1 MTQKRFAHHRQ
12 RIIVLASL
20 IIFALAAAF
29 VLPRAAPADSAIGAQ
44 CGPGDSH
51 RASLTAY
58 HGSRSVNPCISG
70 TTLRLTIKGR
80 WTVQEIRRVGKE
92 EVTIGG
98 KTETL
103 LHFSFK
109 RFQIVRGGDLRTT
122 DAAGKNLTIEPQNF
136 AQIGGENDAGEAM
149 YTDFWITD
157 GKFSLTGLDQIP
169 ADSPLLE
176 LVQGAS
182 LLGTALELDIK
193 YLVTYS
199 AKASSKG
206 NFPVRLPRTDLGL
219 S

>member
-1 MTQKRFAHHRQ
+1 MSASLRRQ
-12 RIIVLASL
+12 RVVILAAL
-20 IIFALAAAF
+20 IAFALLAL
-29 VLPRAAPADSAIGAQ
+29 VGLPRSAPADQPVGAA
-44 CGPGDSH
+44 CGPNDAH
-51 RASLTAY
+51 RADLKAY
-58 HGSRSVNPCISG
+58 HGDRSVNPCISG

-92 EVTIGG
+92 EVQING

-103 LHFSFK
+103 WHFSFK
-109 RFQIVRGGDLRTT
+109 SFQIVRGGDLRTT
-122 DAAGKNLTIEPQNF
+122 DAAGKNLTISPDSF
-136 AQIGGENDAGEAM
+136 AQIGGTNDAGEAM

-157 GKFSLTGLDQIP
+157 GTFSLTGLDQIP
-169 ADSPLLE
+169 ASSPLLE

-199 AKASSKG
+199 SDPSERG
-206 NFPVRLPRTDLGL
+206 NYPVRLPNTELGL